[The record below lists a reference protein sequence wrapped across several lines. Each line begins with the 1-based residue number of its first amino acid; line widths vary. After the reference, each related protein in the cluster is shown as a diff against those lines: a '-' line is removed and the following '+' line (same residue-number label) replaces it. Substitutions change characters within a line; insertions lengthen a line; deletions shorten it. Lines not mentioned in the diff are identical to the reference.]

1 MLITYIFFLKSH
13 NLFHSFNGLFQLYSS
28 MMLCVVLIIL
38 SRNECKIK
46 VIIYYF
52 TCEYREKKNYK
63 KRTWKFFFQFTFF
76 SINEKNC
83 PLI

>member
-1 MLITYIFFLKSH
+1 MYVNNLYIFFFKSH

-52 TCEYREKKNYK
+52 TCEYREKKTIK
-63 KRTWKFFFQFTFF
+63 KNLEVIFSVHLFFHQ
-76 SINEKNC
+76 
-83 PLI
+83 